1 MNRLLISAIVL
12 LFVGCQGKTTKKS
25 ADAPAPAGNM
35 ESYTPSDEEKARILE
50 NVQKGLIGDSTM
62 FPYVYQG
69 EGRDLIYQ
77 AYSLS
82 FTLTTPNA
90 MGAMM
95 NDKVA
100 WVKPEANNI
109 TNGIFATYIRNGRE
123 ISLDNPYIQV
133 QYINKTLPYC
143 STLDSTF
150 LWLDNAFLKSP
161 TASILQKRTD
171 LQTASGIPAFYKV
184 YTTGQSESPGVRTKW
199 IANAYIDATDEY
211 MVAFGL
217 TTMDE
222 GDFELTK
229 PLFDELVKSYR
240 EY

>member
-1 MNRLLISAIVL
+1 MNRLLIFATTL
-12 LFVGCQGKTTKKS
+12 LLLGCQGKTTKKS

-35 ESYTPSDEEKARILE
+35 ESYTPSEEEQARILE

-77 AYSLS
+77 AYTLS
-82 FTLTTPNA
+82 FTLSTPSA
-90 MGAMM
+90 MAAMM
-95 NDKVA
+95 NDRVA
-100 WVKPEANNI
+100 WVKPEANNES
-109 TNGIFATYIRNGRE
+109 NGIFATYIRNGRE

-150 LWLDNAFLKSP
+150 LWLDNTFLRNPS
-161 TASILQKRTD
+161 AEILQKRTAIE
-171 LQTASGIPAFYKV
+171 TSSGLPAFYKV
-184 YTTGQSESPGVRTKW
+184 YTTGQNANPAIRTKW
-199 IANAYIDATDEY
+199 IANAYIDANDEY

-217 TTMDE
+217 TTMDK
-222 GDFELTK
+222 GDFEITK
-229 PLFDELVKSYR
+229 PLFDALVKSYR

>member
-1 MNRLLISAIVL
+1 MNRLILSAIVL
-12 LFVGCQGKTTKKS
+12 LCVGCKGKMTQKT
-25 ADAPAPAGNM
+25 ADAAAPAGNM
-35 ESYTPSDEEKARILE
+35 ESYTPTESEQAQILD

-82 FTLTTPNA
+82 FSLTTPNA
-90 MGAMM
+90 LGALM

-100 WVKPEANNI
+100 WVKPEANNE
-109 TNGIFATYIRNGRE
+109 TNGIFATYVRQGRE
-123 ISLDNPYIQV
+123 IALDNPYIQV
-133 QYINKTLPYC
+133 QYINKSLPYC

-150 LWLDNAFLKSP
+150 LWLDNAFLQNPS
-161 TASILQKRTD
+161 SQILQKRTAIE
-171 LQTASGIPAFYKV
+171 TASGLPAFYKV
-184 YTTGQSESPGVRTKW
+184 YTTGQSETPGVRPKW
-199 IANAYIDATDEY
+199 IANAYIDADEQY

-222 GDFELTK
+222 GDFEITK
-229 PLFDELVKSYR
+229 PLFDALVKSYR